1 MPSHQSIEVTIKFAR
16 KVPRLLVGDSVSMW
30 LQYYSKFIFAYDA
43 VAVKIAQFKRLL
55 KIEQGIPGDGLPE
68 YL

>member
-1 MPSHQSIEVTIKFAR
+1 
-16 KVPRLLVGDSVSMW
+16 MW